1 MKAETQM
8 PVKADSLV
16 ELRFPAKPERLC
28 LVRSLVKSA
37 AMNSGCSSELCDKLV
52 IALNEACMNV
62 IQHAYKGDES
72 GEIVLEILNNGSDL
86 LFRLKDYAAPVDLER
101 VKPRDL
107 DEIRPGGLGVH
118 FIREIMDECRMG
130 HLDKGAGNYL
140 EMTKRID

>member
-1 MKAETQM
+1 MNVER
-8 PVKADSLV
+8 LL
-16 ELRFPAKPERLC
+16 ELRVPAKPERLC

-37 AMNSGCSSELCDKLV
+37 AVNSGCSSELCDKLV

-72 GEIVLEILNNGSDL
+72 GELVLEILNNGAQL
-86 LFRLKDYAAPVDLER
+86 LFRLKDHAAPVDLES

-130 HLDKGAGNYL
+130 HLEQGAGNYL